1 MLKSKKCYYYII
13 KSLTKGMII
22 KLKQQENLEEKQKEE
37 KNTNRK
43 NKFNKKII
51 IYITIFLM
59 IIYVFY
65 TIYLLVKQPTDIF
78 TLEEGTLYLEETD
91 IGYVIRDEVVVQGEN
106 YKNGMEKIKA
116 EGEKVAVNEA
126 VFRYYTKNEET
137 LKEKIAE
144 LDTKIQEAMANETGL
159 FTSDMKSLETQID
172 QKLLEI
178 SSINDT
184 TKLEEYKKEIN
195 EMITKKANIAG
206 ELSPQGSYLKE
217 LIEERKNY
225 ENELNSGAEYV
236 NSTKSGV
243 VSYKVDG
250 LENVLKP
257 TEECFSTLTKKYLE
271 NLDLKTGKIVPTSEE
286 SGKIIDNTY
295 CYIATVSSTEEAK
308 NAKVG
313 DGVRARLPSGS
324 EVSGEIKYILQD
336 ENDDDRVLILK
347 IEKGVE
353 ELISYRKISF
363 DLIWWSETGLKV
375 PNQAIVKEND
385 LAYVVRNRAGYLNK
399 LLVKVKREGEKYS
412 IVEPYD
418 TEELKELGFS
428 NEEIIEYRKIS
439 LYDEVIINPDLT
451 KIE

>member
-1 MLKSKKCYYYII
+1 M
-13 KSLTKGMII
+13 KGMII
-22 KLKQQENLEEKQKEE
+22 KLKQQEKEILGEKQKEE
-37 KNTNRK
+37 KDTKRK
-43 NKFNKKII
+43 IKFNKKII
-51 IYITIFLM
+51 IYIAIFLVVV
-59 IIYVFY
+59 YVIY
-65 TIYLLVKQPTDIF
+65 TIYLLIKQPTDIF
-78 TLEEGTLYLEETD
+78 TLEEGTLYSEETD

-106 YKNGMEKIKA
+106 YKNGMEKIKS

-126 VFRYYTKNEET
+126 VFRYYTKNEDS
-137 LKEKIAE
+137 LKSKIAE
-144 LDTKIQEAMANETGL
+144 LDTKIQEAMANEKEL
-159 FTSDMKSLETQID
+159 PASDMKALETQID

-178 SSINDT
+178 SSVNDT

-195 EMITKKANIAG
+195 ELITKKANIAG

-217 LIEERKNY
+217 LIQERKNY

-236 NSTKSGV
+236 NSSKSGI

-250 LENVLKP
+250 LEDVLKP
-257 TEECFSTLTKKYLE
+257 TEECFSTLTKEYLE

-295 CYIATVSSTEEAK
+295 CYIATISNTEEAK
-308 NAKVG
+308 NAEIGDKVR
-313 DGVRARLPSGS
+313 VRLPSGS
-324 EVSGEIKYILQD
+324 EVSAEIMYSLQ
-336 ENDDDRVLILK
+336 EDDDRVLILK

-399 LLVKVKREGEKYS
+399 LLVKVKKEGKKYS

-428 NEEIIEYRKIS
+428 NEEIISYKKIS
-439 LYDEVIINPDLT
+439 LYDEVILNPDLS
-451 KIE
+451 KVEE